1 MAVYE
6 VEGRSVKVKKVFG
19 AVMKI
24 AGAVVAALMALPQ
37 LMLAQAQRLGND
49 WLQLRPSDPRDG
61 IPHDARMSV
70 AQAGDGSTT
79 VAIERRTQPRID
91 DVAGQAAYA
100 AAQHDPHL
108 HVVVSLEDRKL
119 WVIVGA
125 DTVLEAPVAV
135 GSGRT
140 LEFQSKEWTFD
151 TPRGIRTIRGK
162 DADPHWIPPE
172 WHYAET
178 AKEYGLKIANLSLT
192 KSTPIS
198 GGRVIQFREGMAG
211 VIEPDSGFAYLP
223 LEEEIVFD
231 STLYI
236 PPVGSKNRAVQG
248 ELGKYKL
255 DTGGGVLL
263 HGTPHQTSIGQAAT
277 HGCMRLRDE
286 DIEWLYQYVPVGT
299 KLYIY

>member
-1 MAVYE
+1 MAVHE
-6 VEGRSVKVKKVFG
+6 VGVGGQLKKV
-19 AVMKI
+19 
-24 AGAVVAALMALPQ
+24 AGAVIAALVALPQ
-37 LMLAQAQRLGND
+37 VMLAQAQRISND

-61 IPHDARMSV
+61 IPRDHRVSV
-70 AQAGDGSTT
+70 EQSDDGATT
-79 VAIERRTQPRID
+79 VAIERRIQPRFD
-91 DVAGQAAYA
+91 DPASTTAFEASLR
-100 AAQHDPHL
+100 DPHL

-119 WVIVGA
+119 WVVVGA

-135 GSGRT
+135 GSGQT
-140 LEFQSKEWTFD
+140 LEFGSKNWTFD

-162 DADPHWIPPE
+162 DSDPHWIPPE

-178 AKEYGLKIANLSLT
+178 AKEYGLRLASLSMT
-192 KSTPIS
+192 HPTAIS
-198 GGRVIQFREGMAG
+198 GGRQITFRDGMAG
-211 VIEPDSGFAYLP
+211 VLEPDSGFAFLP

-263 HGTPHQTSIGQAAT
+263 HGTPHQSSIGKAAT

-299 KLYIY
+299 KIYIY

>member
-1 MAVYE
+1 MAVPD
-6 VEGRSVKVKKVFG
+6 VAVSGSKIVKFLS
-19 AVMKI
+19 
-24 AGAVVAALMALPQ
+24 AVVAALLALPG
-37 LMLAQAQRLGND
+37 LMLAQAQRISGD
-49 WLQLRPSDPRDG
+49 WLQLTPSDPRTG
-61 IPHDARMSV
+61 IPTNDPRMGVGGGV
-70 AQAGDGSTT
+70 ATT
-79 VAIERRTQPRID
+79 TESGTTISIERRARFRSKQD
-91 DVAGQAAYA
+91 SVAGLTALEASKR
-100 AAQHDPHL
+100 DPNL

-119 WVIVGA
+119 HVVAGV
-125 DTVLEAPVAV
+125 DTVMTAPVAI
-135 GSGRT
+135 GTGET
-140 LEFQSKEWTFD
+140 LVFGEKAWTFD

-178 AKEYGLKIANLSLT
+178 ASEYGLKLGHLSLT
-192 KSTPIS
+192 KTTKIS
-198 GGRVIQFREGMAG
+198 GGRKIMFRDGEAG
-211 VIEPDSGFAYLP
+211 VMHPDSGFAFLP

-263 HGTPHQTSIGQAAT
+263 HGTPHQSSIGKAAT

-286 DIEWLYQYVPVGT
+286 DIEWLYQFVPVGA
-299 KLYIY
+299 KIYIY